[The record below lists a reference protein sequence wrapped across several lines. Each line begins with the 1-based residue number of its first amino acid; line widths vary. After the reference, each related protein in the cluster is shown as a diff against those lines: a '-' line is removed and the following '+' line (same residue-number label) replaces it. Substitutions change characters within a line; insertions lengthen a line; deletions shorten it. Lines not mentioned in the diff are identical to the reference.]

1 MVDRDLT
8 LSIVFFHNSWDLTEY
23 KSNISSIICVP
34 PVSQARLL
42 VEVVALVNVNKQTCY
57 PRNRTE

>member
-42 VEVVALVNVNKQTCY
+42 VEVVALVNY